1 MGISILTEN
10 TVGAARVFMRPR
22 RTRRP
27 SVLPDDPGSSPA
39 RAGARSGGLCR
50 RLLAGA
56 LAVGL
61 LLAPIGAAPAFAAQ
75 DDPRLDGLF
84 ARLQATDDR
93 AEVERLT
100 GAIWSIWHQSGR
112 PGVDALML
120 EGRRFMRLG
129 PLHSALGNFSTA
141 VKWAPDFAE
150 AWHKRATVHFLMGNY
165 PASVADIRRTLALEP
180 RHFGALAGLGL
191 IYLKLDEERA
201 ALEALERAL
210 EINPHLAGTRQKV
223 EELHDK
229 LDGKK
234 V

>member
-1 MGISILTEN
+1 MRYSTPIEN
-10 TVGAARVFMRPR
+10 TCDTPCGDRARK
-22 RTRRP
+22 P
-27 SVLPDDPGSSPA
+27 SEFPDDSDLGPA
-39 RAGARSGGLCR
+39 RTGDRGRGPCR
-50 RLLAGA
+50 RLLAAA

-84 ARLQATDDR
+84 TRLKATDDQ

-112 PGVDALML
+112 GVVDAQMR
-120 EGRRFMRLG
+120 EGQWYMGLG
-129 PLHSALGNFSTA
+129 NLPSALDDFSTA
-141 VKWAPDFAE
+141 VAWAPDFAE
-150 AWHKRATVHFLMGNY
+150 AWHKRATVHFLMGDY
-165 PASVADIRRTLALEP
+165 PASIADLRRTLDLEP

-191 IYLKLDEERA
+191 IYLNLNQERA

-210 EINPHLAGTRQKV
+210 EINPHLRRTRKKV
-223 EELHDK
+223 RELHER

-234 V
+234 I

>member
-1 MGISILTEN
+1 MQN
-10 TVGAARVFMRPR
+10 PTVF
-22 RTRRP
+22 
-27 SVLPDDPGSSPA
+27 PDGSDPSPA
-39 RAGARSGGLCR
+39 CTGARGRGPCR

-61 LLAPIGAAPAFAAQ
+61 LLAPIGAAPASAAQ

-84 ARLQATDDR
+84 TRLKATDDQ

-112 PGVDALML
+112 GVVDAQMR
-120 EGRRFMRLG
+120 EGQWYMRHGILR
-129 PLHSALGNFSTA
+129 SALDDFSTA
-141 VKWAPDFAE
+141 VAWAPDFAE
-150 AWHKRATVHFLMGNY
+150 AWHKRAAVYFLMGDY
-165 PASVADIRRTLALEP
+165 PASIADLRRTLDLEP

-191 IYLKLDEERA
+191 IYLQLDEERA
-201 ALEALERAL
+201 ALAALEKAL
-210 EINPHLAGTRQKV
+210 EINPHLSGARQKV
-223 EELHDK
+223 QELHDK